1 MTADKAVSRGSA
13 TNKAVKPQ
21 IMILDDHPLVCKG
34 LEDLLT
40 MASEMEVFAV
50 SNNASEALQKLEKS
64 QPDLLL
70 LDLSLPGTGG
80 LDFLKD
86 LRIRYPD
93 IPVLV
98 LSMHE
103 ENIYAERV
111 LHAGARGYIM
121 KQEPGEK
128 VIEAIRTILSGGVYA
143 SQNLLSRILGQLA
156 SSGRSGA
163 GRIGLEALGDRELQ
177 VYSLIGEGLSTK
189 EIATKLHLSA
199 KTVQTHREHIKE
211 KLGLKNAS
219 ELTHSAVMCNKSGC

>member
-1 MTADKAVSRGSA
+1 MKACKVMSRASA
-13 TNKAVKPQ
+13 KNGAVKKQ
-21 IMILDDHPLVCKG
+21 IMIVDDHPLVCKG
-34 LEDLLT
+34 LETLLT
-40 MASEMEVFAV
+40 MASELEVFAV
-50 SNNASEALQKLEKS
+50 SNNASDAVQKLEKNR
-64 QPDLLL
+64 PDLLL

-93 IPVLV
+93 MPVLV

-103 ENIYAERV
+103 ENVYAERV

-128 VIEAIRTILSGGVYA
+128 VIEAIRTILAGGVYA
-143 SQNLLSRILGQLA
+143 SQNLLSRILGKLA
-156 SSGRSGA
+156 SNGRNGT

-177 VYSLIGEGLSTK
+177 VYTLIGEGRSTK
-189 EIATKLHLSA
+189 EIAAKLHLSA

-219 ELTHSAVMCNKSGC
+219 ELAHSAVVHSKSGC